1 MIFEGKTVLITGASS
16 GIGLC
21 AAQNMAAE
29 GANVVMVASHP
40 EKLEEAAAEI
50 RKQGYCA
57 HAKVADVTKYEDVL
71 DACRYAYETFGSL
84 DITVSCAGGSACRI
98 KGILD
103 KEFKDI
109 PMDVLDWGLDLN
121 MKGPFYMGH
130 AAMQYMSK
138 QNSGVIINIGSIS
151 GEEGSHLGVDYSTAK
166 SGIMYG
172 FTKSLAIYAAQYGVR
187 VCCVSPGPVLTRPAM
202 KNMDTLLGRA
212 AEPQEIVDM
221 IMYLASDKAAFITGT
236 NYLVDGG
243 RLILRNKGNT

>member
-1 MIFEGKTVLITGASS
+1 M
-16 GIGLC
+16 
-21 AAQNMAAE
+21 
-29 GANVVMVASHP
+29 
-40 EKLEEAAAEI
+40 
-50 RKQGYCA
+50 
-57 HAKVADVTKYEDVL
+57 
-71 DACRYAYETFGSL
+71 
-84 DITVSCAGGSACRI
+84 

-130 AAMQYMSK
+130 AALRYMSK

-151 GEEGSHLGVDYSTAK
+151 GEEGSHLGIDYSTAK

-172 FTKSLAIYAAQYGVR
+172 FTKSLAIYAAKYGVR

-202 KNMDTLLGRA
+202 ANMETLLGRA
-212 AEPQEIVDM
+212 ADPQEIVDM